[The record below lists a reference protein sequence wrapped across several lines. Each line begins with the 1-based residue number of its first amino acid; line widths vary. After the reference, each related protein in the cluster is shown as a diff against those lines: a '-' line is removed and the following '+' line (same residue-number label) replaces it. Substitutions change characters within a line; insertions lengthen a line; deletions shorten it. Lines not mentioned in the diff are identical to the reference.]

1 MYKKNIKP
9 VFEADMEGTNQKNK
23 NPNIINGAIKLDIMS
38 LQAQTR
44 LGREPDVSQN
54 HVWGK
59 IMPLTVDFL

>member
-1 MYKKNIKP
+1 
-9 VFEADMEGTNQKNK
+9 
-23 NPNIINGAIKLDIMS
+23 MS